1 MVARINTGKSISK
14 SLNYNEQK
22 VRVGKA
28 ELISASNFLK
38 DMDKLNFREKI
49 WQFKRL
55 TSLNERVITNALH
68 VSLNFDP
75 NEKLGKEKLIEI
87 ADSYMNQIGF
97 GEQPYLVY
105 RHDDA
110 GHPHIH
116 IVSTNIRP
124 TGNRISMHNLGRNQ
138 SEKARKEIEM
148 EFGLVRAEDKKSKK
162 ASDLVPVNVYM
173 AIYGKT
179 ETRQAISNVLG
190 VVVNQYR
197 FSSLPELNAILRLY
211 NVTADPGQK
220 GSRINNYR
228 GLTYRILD
236 EQGNKIGIPLKA
248 SAFFMKPT
256 LKMLESKFAE
266 NETLK
271 QPFKRRLAVEI
282 EYSLAKNPRSIV
294 DFIDTLSRNGINVVL
309 RQSKECQVYGIT
321 YVDIKTKSVFNGSDL
336 GKEYSAKGILERLGY
351 VEKQALGQSFREE
364 IKDQREGL
372 YDESLSGSK
381 NELVGLLLRTE
392 YNGDHIPFHYRKD
405 VKKKKGKRITFPI

>member
-22 VRVGKA
+22 VRAGKA
-28 ELISASNFLK
+28 ELILASNFLK
-38 DMDKLNFREKI
+38 DMDKLNFMDKI

-55 TSLNERVITNALH
+55 TSLNERVTTNTLH

-75 NEKLGKEKLIEI
+75 SEKLGKEKLIDI

-116 IVSTNIRP
+116 IVSTNIQS
-124 TGNRISMHNLGRNQ
+124 TGNRISMHNLGKNQ
-138 SEKARKEIEM
+138 SEKARKKIEL
-148 EFGLVRAEDKKSKK
+148 EFGLVRAEDKKNRK
-162 ASDLVPVNVYM
+162 ASELVPVNVYK
-173 AIYGKT
+173 AVYGKA
-179 ETRQAISNVLG
+179 ETRQAISNVLA
-190 VVVNQYR
+190 VVINQYR

-220 GSRINNYR
+220 GSRINNNK
-228 GLTYRILD
+228 GLIYRILD
-236 EQGNKIGIPLKA
+236 EQGNKIGVPLKA

-256 LKMLESKFAE
+256 LKMLESKYAE
-266 NETLK
+266 NETFK

-282 EYSLAKNPRSIV
+282 EYSLAKNPRSMV

-309 RQSKECQVYGIT
+309 RQSKEGQVYGIT
-321 YVDIKTKSVFNGSDL
+321 YVDIKTKCVFNGSDL
-336 GKEYSAKGILERLGY
+336 GKGYSAKGVLERLGF
-351 VEKQALGQSFREE
+351 VERQAQDRGLQLAVKVQQEGYN
-364 IKDQREGL
+364 DQ
-372 YDESLSGSK
+372 SLSSSE
-381 NELVGLLLRTE
+381 NELVALLLRIE
-392 YNGDHIPFHYRKD
+392 YNEEQIPFPFRKD
-405 VKKKKGKRITFPI
+405 LKKKKGKQLKI